1 LPILYPAKQSTD
13 KKIMA
18 EDDDFVRKFAAQIA
32 TVLREKEDGSVEQQR
47 QNQPSIEESVEDLY
61 RSLVFD
67 EPLVDYIHN
76 LPVVSSALSRQLL
89 MPPTTST
96 LSYAI
101 SNRLVN
107 GIIYL
112 SNQNTTI
119 PVKQK
124 EKEPAAENDKSTGD
138 GNEHNLNKNEKTSHS
153 TVQVAMAKLAFC
165 ILVDL
170 PLQCCRDNS
179 SSEGNL
185 KKISHLLGSFKGT
198 ARSNNTTRR
207 DYQHEVAETKNKNLD
222 SKVQDGETMDDTTN
236 HEVHPTG
243 ETQQKP
249 TEEVWA
255 AESDPSDFDYD
266 EGDDNMI
273 SADNWQQQGQQQPD
287 DDVDWLDP
295 KVLSKPD
302 PDLTLQQTREAIGSL
317 LQLASYTLLQP
328 IFGLPQNETSQYIS
342 RLTQLVLVLLQPRKQ
357 NNTSI
362 SPSSEDDSLLI
373 GSSMDHVILFPLWIL
388 RDAATYHSN
397 STMRRSATSDYEQSY
412 LQVVQT
418 LLAMDQAYLQDVG
431 RLNTTTATTKEVPD
445 LCASSIVGLSSLSAW
460 CAAQKNPTRVTMDAI
475 IDSMNDLEHVVERGH
490 LIYKRNLPNTLIP
503 ILDTLSGIYYDRV
516 NNNSVTTAHYYKGS
530 MIPQTLLNSGF
541 LRQILSL
548 VATVT
553 DENVL
558 GFHHALWG
566 LCIAYPKTVGKYV
579 FRYPGSLQIIR
590 SYAMQIDSSAPQN
603 CVQCILWNVYGWHQC
618 KESSGSGGGLSS
630 LRKPGSSS
638 TIAPR
643 KITQDECSEVCQKAW
658 SRLCYLVK
666 QALNDSDIKDE
677 ATSETVI
684 DEWGRLLVLT
694 SIPFI
699 AEHFKALVDRSL
711 LDDISIVISNQLA
724 HKNEGRI
731 EPSNEVG
738 KVDDEKDDKPSR
750 KQIIVSKA
758 HKLLKKYNLFF
769 QGTVSGSSKT
779 D

>member
-1 LPILYPAKQSTD
+1 
-13 KKIMA
+13 MA
-18 EDDDFVRKFAAQIA
+18 EDDDFLRKFAAQIA

-47 QNQPSIEESVEDLY
+47 QNQPSIEESVEELY

-67 EPLVDYIHN
+67 EPLIDHIHN
-76 LPVVSSALSRQLL
+76 LPFVSSALSRQLL
-89 MPPTTST
+89 MPPIATSP
-96 LSYAI
+96 YAI

-112 SNQNTTI
+112 SNKNTATS
-119 PVKQK
+119 VKPK
-124 EKEPAAENDKSTGD
+124 VKEPAAGNDQSIGD
-138 GNEHNLNKNEKTSHS
+138 DNGQSLNKNEKPSHS

-185 KKISHLLGSFKGT
+185 KKIRHLLGSFKGT
-198 ARSNNTTRR
+198 TRSDTTSRR
-207 DYQHEVAETKNKNLD
+207 DYQPDVAETKNNEDLD
-222 SKVQDGETMDDTTN
+222 SKVQDGETMDDTAN
-236 HEVHPTG
+236 HEVHPAVD
-243 ETQQKP
+243 ERQQKR

-255 AESDPSDFDYD
+255 AESDPSDFDYG
-266 EGDDNMI
+266 EGDDNTI
-273 SADNWQQQGQQQPD
+273 GADNWQQQGQQQPY

-302 PDLTLQQTREAIGSL
+302 FDLTLQQTREAIGSL

-342 RLTQLVLVLLQPRKQ
+342 RLTQLVLVLLQPRNQ
-357 NNTSI
+357 NNASI
-362 SPSSEDDSLLI
+362 SRSLEDDSLLI
-373 GSSMDHVILFPLWIL
+373 GSSMDHVMLSPLWIL

-412 LQVVQT
+412 LQVLQT

-431 RLNTTTATTKEVPD
+431 RLNTTATSAKEVPD

-460 CAAQKNPTRVTMDAI
+460 CAAQKKPTEVTMDAI

-490 LIYKRNLPNTLIP
+490 QIYKRNLPNTLIP
-503 ILDTLSGIYYDRV
+503 ILETLSGIYYDRV
-516 NNNSVTTAHYYKGS
+516 NNNSVTTSTYYKGS

-548 VATVT
+548 VATVN

-558 GFHHALWG
+558 GFHHAVWG

-579 FRYPGSLQIIR
+579 FRYPGSSHIIR
-590 SYAMQIDSSAPQN
+590 SYATRLDSSAPQN
-603 CVQCILWNVYGWHQC
+603 CVQCILWNVYGWYQC

-643 KITQDECSEVCQKAW
+643 KLTQDECSEVCQKAW
-658 SRLCYLVK
+658 SRLCHLVK
-666 QALNDSDIKDE
+666 QALNDSDVKDE
-677 ATSETVI
+677 AASETVI

-699 AEHFKALVDRSL
+699 AEHFKTLVDRSL

-724 HKNEGRI
+724 RKNVGSL
-731 EPSNEVG
+731 EPNNENG
-738 KVDDEKDDKPSR
+738 KADDEKDDKPSR